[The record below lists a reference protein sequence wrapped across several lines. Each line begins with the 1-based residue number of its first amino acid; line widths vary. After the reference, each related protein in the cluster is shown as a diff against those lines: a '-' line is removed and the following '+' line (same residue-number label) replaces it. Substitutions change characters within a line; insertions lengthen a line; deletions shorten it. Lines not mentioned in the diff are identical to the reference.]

1 MEALTV
7 DTCHYYQT
15 CFVMVLGGMGC
26 LAASVCVT
34 GDTVDV
40 YTSVQYMA
48 RSPDADVFASFL
60 AAGA

>member
-1 MEALTV
+1 
-7 DTCHYYQT
+7 
-15 CFVMVLGGMGC
+15 MVLGGMGC

-34 GDTVDV
+34 GDMVDV